1 MAAWLNLFLAT
12 GGLRTVTF
20 LAGLVAIIIGAIN
33 IKDYFLFHKGPT
45 LSIPERV
52 KPGLYHRAR
61 DLVRSTSYL
70 SLLGGT
76 VFLAIAANSYE
87 LLCTAGFPMVFTR
100 ILTLQE
106 LNTWQYYAYLAAYNI
121 VYVIPLLV
129 IVMIFAITLG
139 AHQLSEKQGRILKLI
154 SGVMMADMGL
164 VLIFFPKLLHSLTGT
179 ITMFAIA
186 TLCVLLIMGG
196 KRVYQSWKNS

>member
-1 MAAWLNLFLAT
+1 
-12 GGLRTVTF
+12 
-20 LAGLVAIIIGAIN
+20 
-33 IKDYFLFHKGPT
+33 
-45 LSIPERV
+45 
-52 KPGLYHRAR
+52 
-61 DLVRSTSYL
+61 
-70 SLLGGT
+70 
-76 VFLAIAANSYE
+76 
-87 LLCTAGFPMVFTR
+87 MVFTR

-139 AHQLSEKQGRILKLI
+139 AHQLSENQGRILKLI

-186 TLCVLLIMGG
+186 ILCVLLIMGG
-196 KRVYQSWKNS
+196 KRAYRSWKNS